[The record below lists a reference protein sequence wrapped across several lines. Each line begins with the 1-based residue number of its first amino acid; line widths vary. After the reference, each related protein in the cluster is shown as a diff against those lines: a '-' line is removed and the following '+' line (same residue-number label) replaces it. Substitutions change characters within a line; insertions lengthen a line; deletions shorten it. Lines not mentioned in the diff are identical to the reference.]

1 MQGTEPP
8 SEEQAAIQQFQAEAA
23 MTQMQLEIGKL
34 EAEITKLQSEAA
46 LNTAKAQGAAQ
57 VDPQMKIAELQNEL
71 QMKRE
76 ELQLRER
83 LAGLTNDQ
91 RRLDSETQAASK
103 IAVAAMKPPGGK

>member
-1 MQGTEPP
+1 MTVQHFLNKRLINR
-8 SEEQAAIQQFQAEAA
+8 AIITHVFPVPA
-23 MTQMQLEIGKL
+23 

-57 VDPQMKIAELQNEL
+57 VDPQMKIAEMQNEL

-103 IAVAAMKPPGGK
+103 IAVAAMKTPTGGNNDG